1 MPPLVSIQNPRPEK
15 LHDAIYVERLPVLV
29 LWKKKK
35 VPDMGGNGVKKTESK
50 ISGTQSTKTG
60 KCSRL
65 PSCNFSGPGFWML
78 AKGGIRQPVLSLPYT
93 NSIQVLGMEQPS
105 ALGPVIMCIP
115 EPRRG
120 GVTDYSSP
128 GSEGRVRP
136 GPGFLQSRVVHMEG
150 NSNKLR

>member
-60 KCSRL
+60 KCS
-65 PSCNFSGPGFWML
+65 PFSSFNFSGPGFWIL
-78 AKGGIRQPVLSLPYT
+78 TKWGIRHLVLGLPCP
-93 NSIQVLGMEQPS
+93 NSIQVLGMEQPNEEVS
-105 ALGPVIMCIP
+105 
-115 EPRRG
+115 
-120 GVTDYSSP
+120 
-128 GSEGRVRP
+128 
-136 GPGFLQSRVVHMEG
+136 
-150 NSNKLR
+150 